1 MPETV
6 PPPATRTPRGFL
18 VRVHELWTRFRAWLP
33 DRVDRRVRI
42 AAWVSLVLEVAIV
55 GTGGAV
61 RLTDSGLGCEWPLC
75 TPDSLFPTAAQ
86 SYHSLIEFGNRGLS
100 FFVGLAA
107 IAVIVLIA
115 KFSAER
121 RDLWVM
127 SWIIF
132 AGVLVQAAVGGIL
145 VIFHLHPNMVAFHY
159 LVSLVLVAVSA
170 AFLVRMDQ
178 PSGARVRAVPKG
190 VAILVHTT
198 SFALALTV
206 LFGVLTTG
214 AGPHSGDP
222 AVTLRNGFDATLLEH
237 VHSWP
242 AYALFALTLTLMIV
256 ALANSLTAIRNAVIA
271 LLCVELVQ
279 IAIGLYQA
287 RNALPPF
294 AVGVHMVLAAVLVA
308 LCAVLVLQLKRPA
321 DAALHTVTAP
331 AVEARTPGAAA

>member
-1 MPETV
+1 MPEIVT
-6 PPPATRTPRGFL
+6 PPARRTRSGFL
-18 VRVHELWTRFRAWLP
+18 GRVHDRLP
-33 DRVDRRVRI
+33 DRVDLRVRI
-42 AAWVSLVLEVAIV
+42 AAWVSFLLEVAIV

-107 IAVIVLIA
+107 IAVIVLISR
-115 KFSAER
+115 FRAER

-145 VIFHLHPNMVAFHY
+145 VIFQLHPNMVAFHY

-170 AFLVRMDQ
+170 AFLVRMGQ
-178 PSGARVRAVPKG
+178 PRGARVRAVPKG
-190 VAILVHTT
+190 VAILVHIT
-198 SFALALTV
+198 SFVLALTV

-242 AYALFALTLTLMIV
+242 AYALFALTLALLVIT
-256 ALANSLTAIRNAVIA
+256 LANSLSAIRNAVIA
-271 LLCVELVQ
+271 LLAIELVQ
-279 IAIGLYQA
+279 IAVGLYQA
-287 RNALPPF
+287 RNALPPL
-294 AVGVHMVLAAVLVA
+294 AVGVHMVLAAILVA
-308 LCAVLVLQLKRPA
+308 ACTVLVLRLKRPGATWPAAASTPSAGTA
-321 DAALHTVTAP
+321 DAGPSHP
-331 AVEARTPGAAA
+331 RD